1 MLAAMRLLAVLALI
15 VMALFWCQIRLAKR
29 LLVIV
34 GAAISGAS
42 LWEWLRLM
50 TAVNASMDA
59 GATPRPMGLILIGFF
74 LRLGLTLV
82 VLYVSLKYL
91 HGTVFALAAGIGL
104 GIFSLTIEAVKLHE
118 TLDEPLRRAQ
128 LPSMPTQLLFTRFL
142 NHHFAAQVDS
152 LLGALHISSGSSDT
166 RPSPTPS
173 RWNCSSSSRSCSTSS
188 PSAPR
193 FRSKSPAAIQHL
205 AEMTHEFV
213 GEQSEAIIGH
223 GYERFTAYLT
233 VLVLFILIG
242 NLMGLVPGLESP
254 TANAVVPL
262 GFALVTFFYYHY
274 HGIRANGFGYIKQF
288 LGPVW
293 WLYPLMLPIEIIS
306 HFARVLSLTVRL
318 YANMFAGDLVTLAF
332 FSLIPVGVPLVFL
345 GLHFGV
351 AIIQAYVFM
360 VLATVYLSLA
370 VAHDH

>member
-1 MLAAMRLLAVLALI
+1 
-15 VMALFWCQIRLAKR
+15 
-29 LLVIV
+29 
-34 GAAISGAS
+34 
-42 LWEWLRLM
+42 
-50 TAVNASMDA
+50 
-59 GATPRPMGLILIGFF
+59 
-74 LRLGLTLV
+74 
-82 VLYVSLKYL
+82 
-91 HGTVFALAAGIGL
+91 
-104 GIFSLTIEAVKLHE
+104 
-118 TLDEPLRRAQ
+118 
-128 LPSMPTQLLFTRFL
+128 MPTQLLFTRFL
-142 NHHFAAQVDS
+142 NHHFAVQTDS
-152 LLGALHISSGSSDT
+152 LLAALHITPDH
-166 RPSPTPS
+166 PT
-173 RWNCSSSSRSCSTSS
+173 
-188 PSAPR
+188 APITNAFAMELLIFIVLLLYFVAVR
-193 FRSKSPAAIQHL
+193 ATLSIEKPAAVQHL

-213 GEQSEAIIGH
+213 GAQSEAIIGH

-233 VLVLFILIG
+233 VLVIFILIG

-274 HGIRANGFGYIKQF
+274 HGIRANGISYVKQF

-318 YANMFAGDLVTLAF
+318 YANMFAGDMVTLAF
-332 FSLIPVGVPLVFL
+332 FSLIPIGVPLVFL

-360 VLATVYLSLA
+360 ILATVYLSLA